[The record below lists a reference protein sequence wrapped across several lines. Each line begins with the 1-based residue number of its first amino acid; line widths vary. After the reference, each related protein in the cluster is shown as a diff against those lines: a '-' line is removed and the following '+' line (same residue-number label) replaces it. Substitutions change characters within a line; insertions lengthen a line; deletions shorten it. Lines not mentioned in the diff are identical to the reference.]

1 MNKKYIALLCGVA
14 VLALIA
20 GIVLSGGFSCG
31 KDIPAYKI
39 YSYDGSASSMSRL
52 VSAAG
57 EADIVLFGETHNC
70 PVAHWLELE
79 LTKALWQKDSSG
91 LVLGAEMFERDNQQ
105 QVDDYVA
112 RRIGSDELVEQARV
126 WDNFWTD
133 YEPLIFFARDHSLK
147 FVATNVPRRY
157 AAYVK
162 DNGLEALDSLP
173 ESDKA
178 YMAPLPIPF
187 EASEE
192 SDQMFALMRM
202 MSGSHSD
209 GPSYYAEA
217 QALKDATMAWSI
229 AEAFAEGCPD
239 GSPVRQFIHYNGNY
253 HSDNRGG
260 IVPYLEGYLPG
271 KRIVTVCCV
280 RQDDISSL
288 DEENAGRA
296 DFIIAVPVDMTMT
309 F

>member
-1 MNKKYIALLCGVA
+1 
-14 VLALIA
+14 
-20 GIVLSGGFSCG
+20 
-31 KDIPAYKI
+31 
-39 YSYDGSASSMSRL
+39 
-52 VSAAG
+52 
-57 EADIVLFGETHNC
+57 
-70 PVAHWLELE
+70 
-79 LTKALWQKDSSG
+79 
-91 LVLGAEMFERDNQQ
+91 
-105 QVDDYVA
+105 
-112 RRIGSDELVEQARV
+112 
-126 WDNFWTD
+126 
-133 YEPLIFFARDHSLK
+133 
-147 FVATNVPRRY
+147 
-157 AAYVK
+157 
-162 DNGLEALDSLP
+162 
-173 ESDKA
+173 
-178 YMAPLPIPF
+178 
-187 EASEE
+187 
-192 SDQMFALMRM
+192 MFALMRM

>member
-1 MNKKYIALLCGVA
+1 M
-14 VLALIA
+14 
-20 GIVLSGGFSCG
+20 
-31 KDIPAYKI
+31 
-39 YSYDGSASSMSRL
+39 
-52 VSAAG
+52 
-57 EADIVLFGETHNC
+57 
-70 PVAHWLELE
+70 
-79 LTKALWQKDSSG
+79 
-91 LVLGAEMFERDNQQ
+91 
-105 QVDDYVA
+105 
-112 RRIGSDELVEQARV
+112 
-126 WDNFWTD
+126 
-133 YEPLIFFARDHSLK
+133 
-147 FVATNVPRRY
+147 
-157 AAYVK
+157 K

-239 GSPVRQFIHYNGNY
+239 GSPVRQFIH
-253 HSDNRGG
+253 
-260 IVPYLEGYLPG
+260 EGYLPG